1 MCLLNGLFAEIKAEG
16 SCEAWCVSSVLQTA
30 VFTLGARVCL
40 RVPLCAQQH
49 SLSKEVARPLNPTYT
64 QRRKT
69 QTDAQQ
75 TRSLFD

>member
-1 MCLLNGLFAEIKAEG
+1 M
-16 SCEAWCVSSVLQTA
+16 SSVLQIA

-40 RVPLCAQQH
+40 RVPLCVQQH

-64 QRRKT
+64 QGRKT

-75 TRSLFD
+75 TRSLFDQTYAAFSKRLDVLSPGQ